1 MRGVLLSSTLP
12 LPRLSLSCLKLVSC
26 RLAPYR
32 AKLSHSRCHKAGRLL
47 STSRVIHT
55 RSSSGYTPDMHRVSR
70 TAHALRNG
78 LGRRN
83 VRYLHQT
90 TVAGR
95 SRVLPWIAAGGMV
108 SAAVVS
114 FRSTGQQ
121 SDIQRNLRLAT
132 LSHSNLFILT
142 RQAHASRRRMHLRRS
157 RSQKYRNTRVGRAAG
172 SSLRDR
178 WAPLLSSLRKWAGN
192 ICATQVYDVTDFLS
206 RHRGGANVILQ
217 HAGGDATYCFSS
229 SHRIPCLKLSQ

>member
-1 MRGVLLSSTLP
+1 MVAWGDGTSDNFTRRPSPAVRAYSHGLQQAGWLLLLWS
-12 LPRLSLSCLKLVSC
+12 VS
-26 RLAPYR
+26 
-32 AKLSHSRCHKAGRLL
+32 
-47 STSRVIHT
+47 
-55 RSSSGYTPDMHRVSR
+55 
-70 TAHALRNG
+70 ALR
-78 LGRRN
+78 
-83 VRYLHQT
+83 
-90 TVAGR
+90 
-95 SRVLPWIAAGGMV
+95 
-108 SAAVVS
+108 
-114 FRSTGQQ
+114 GQQ

-132 LSHSNLFILT
+132 LSHSNLSILT
-142 RQAHASRRRMHLRRS
+142 RQAHASRRRMHLCRS

-206 RHRGGANVILQ
+206 RHPGGANVILQ